1 MYGQDSS
8 LAHEVPPELF
18 ANILLYIGSNWS
30 SDAEGKSAS
39 SVCSLVCRWWAK
51 QCRQQRFN
59 TIRITSHA
67 RLQELVQLLAFDH
80 KALPS
85 ISTHIRRIRLE
96 PNSDDLPWLHLIS
109 FSVFP
114 VLAHPTV
121 TIELNLKSICTDP
134 ATNWRQIYR
143 GLPRPTPVVCSSVNE
158 LDLQGVQFKR
168 GEDLIRL
175 VKRFPKLG
183 GLVLQTEW
191 ETPPTSTRGIPQL
204 RNPRFTVDGSI
215 MGPDEDGPMQWF
227 TLARVETLCPPHLP
241 SSPDKLYRVDSD
253 SLAHV
258 MAVFRAASQPD
269 GVPNGGTSQ
278 YYQLCR
284 VGSSSLGVSDTCA

>member
-1 MYGQDSS
+1 MSS
-8 LAHEVPPELF
+8 EGPSSAHEVPPELF
-18 ANILLYIGSNWS
+18 DNILLFIGSNWS
-30 SDAEGKSAS
+30 SNAEGKASS
-39 SVCSLVCRWWAK
+39 SVCSLVCRWWAR
-51 QCRQQRFN
+51 QCRRQRFN
-59 TIRITSHA
+59 TIRVTSHA

-80 KALPS
+80 EGLPS

-96 PNSDDLPWLHLIS
+96 PKADDLPWLHLIF
-109 FSVFP
+109 FSLFP
-114 VLAHPTV
+114 MLANPTA

-143 GLPRPTPVVCSSVNE
+143 GLPRPTPVVCSSVTE

-175 VKRFPKLG
+175 VRRFPKLS
-183 GLVLQTEW
+183 GLVLQTDW
-191 ETPPTSTRGIPQL
+191 ETPPTSRGIPQL
-204 RNPRFTVDGSI
+204 CNPRFTVDGSI

-227 TLARVETLCPPHLP
+227 TLARVETLCPQRLP

-253 SLAHV
+253 CLAHV
-258 MAVFRAASQPD
+258 MAIFRAASQPD
-269 GVPNGGTSQ
+269 GVPNGGGSQ

-284 VGSSSLGVSDTCA
+284 VGSSSPGSSDTCA